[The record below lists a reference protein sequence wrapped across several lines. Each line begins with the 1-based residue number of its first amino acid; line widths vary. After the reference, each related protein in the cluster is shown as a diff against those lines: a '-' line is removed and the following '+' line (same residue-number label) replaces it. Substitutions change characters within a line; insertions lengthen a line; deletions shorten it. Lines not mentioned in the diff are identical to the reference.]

1 MPLSAAGQKWS
12 SEDARFVRRIMECF
26 ADEGINEIT
35 CMCSAQ
41 SAKTLTILVLM
52 CWAIAEDPGPIL
64 WVTSS
69 EKEGKKLSKSRL
81 MPLLERCAPV
91 AAKLPQNKSQKMTL
105 EIYFPGAP
113 LVIVGCEA
121 EAGLQSTPYRYVFCD
136 EARQYPKGALEM
148 LSKRFRSYPHN
159 YKKVIISTPDMEGD
173 ALHRTYLAGSQEKWF
188 VKCPKCG
195 DEHELLWGDKN
206 SHGGVKWTKNKE
218 TYDDELN
225 TYRFDDL
232 DKTVRYC
239 CWNEACDH
247 EWRDVIADRKYLS
260 TNGRWVAQNPNAPS
274 NSVSFNWNAVLP
286 WWASLTSQV
295 REFLSAKAA
304 LEWADPAPLKDH
316 MNETRGQVWTDQY
329 VYTGGEK
336 YIDERIADYNPEETW
351 PEEVRRIMTIDVQ
364 GAGGRHFYFVIRAW
378 SYRGWSRLIQHGV
391 VWSWEE
397 IALVAQQWGVEPN
410 NVVIDTGAW
419 APECYKQVVASG
431 YRYKAF
437 KGDDKDTYRVKGKSY
452 IYSVTSADPAIGTSL
467 QGRVRTIDLVLWA
480 KYGALLR
487 LYAFMHG
494 DLGKWEIHAN
504 ASAEYKLQA
513 TSWDRRQ
520 RTNRDG
526 SQTME
531 WYQKN
536 ARKDHYSDCEQMQVV
551 AAAITGLLS
560 EPGEMPLFE

>member
-1 MPLSAAGQKWS
+1 
-12 SEDARFVRRIMECF
+12 MECF

-91 AAKLPQNKSQKMTL
+91 AAKMPQSKTHKTTL

-136 EARQYPKGALEM
+136 EARQYPTGALEM

-173 ALHRTYLAGSQEKWF
+173 ALHRAFLAGSQERWHL
-188 VKCPKCG
+188 KCPKCG
-195 DEHELLWGDKN
+195 DEHEITWGDKL
-206 SHGGVKWTKNKE
+206 SVGGLKWDKNAQ
-218 TYDDELN
+218 TFDDIKN
-225 TYRFDDL
+225 TYRFDEL

-247 EWRDVIADRKYLS
+247 TWKDITSDRKYIS
-260 TNGRWVAQNPNAPS
+260 TEGRWVAMNENAPS
-274 NSVSFNWNAVLP
+274 NSVSFTWGAILP
-286 WWASLTSQV
+286 WWASMTSQV
-295 REFLSAKAA
+295 REFLAAKSA
-304 LEWADPAPLKDH
+304 LEWADTAPLKDH

-329 VYTGGEK
+329 VYTSGEK
-336 YIDERIADYNPEETW
+336 YIEDRIVAYDPESEW
-351 PEEVRRIMTIDVQ
+351 LEEQRRIMTVDVQ
-364 GAGGRHFYFVIRAW
+364 GKGGRHFYIVIRAW
-378 SYRGWSRLIQHGV
+378 SFRGWSRLIMNGV
-391 VWSWEE
+391 LWSWEE
-397 IALVAQQWGVEPN
+397 IALVAAQWKVDPV
-410 NVVIDTGAW
+410 NVVIDSGAW
-419 APECYKQVVASG
+419 APEVYKQVVASG

-437 KGDDKDTYRVKGKSY
+437 KGDDKDTYRIAGKSY
-452 IYSVTSADPAIGTSL
+452 IYNITKADPAIGTAD
-467 QGRVRTIDLVLWA
+467 QGRVRPIDLVLWA
-480 KYGALLR
+480 KYGALSR
-487 LYAFMHG
+487 LHAFMHG
-494 DLGKWEIHAN
+494 DLGKWEIHAA
-504 ASAEYKLQA
+504 ASAEYKMQV
-513 TSWDRRQ
+513 TSWDRRA
-520 RTNRDG
+520 RSSRDG
-526 SQTME
+526 SQFME

-536 ARKDHYSDCEQMQVV
+536 ARQDHYADCEQMQVI
-551 AAAITGLLS
+551 AAAVTGLLS
-560 EPGEMPLFE
+560 EPGEMPLFGD